1 MFIKDQSINFLR
13 LQIFAQIVRFSV
25 TGVLLL
31 CTQSY
36 VRTAA
41 IFSVTLFSA
50 GDAYDIKLKACND
63 DNGCDSTC
71 RRGDRIVAGPFSERQ
86 NVDGTIMRVGCTFVE
101 SAVAV
106 IVSEIPVSLK
116 ARRLT
121 TDYT

>member
-1 MFIKDQSINFLR
+1 MGATAPAEEATESLR
-13 LQIFAQIVRFSV
+13 VHLA
-25 TGVLLL
+25 
-31 CTQSY
+31 
-36 VRTAA
+36 
-41 IFSVTLFSA
+41 
-50 GDAYDIKLKACND
+50 
-63 DNGCDSTC
+63 NG
-71 RRGDRIVAGPFSERQ
+71 R